1 MSTHQFVVMWD
12 MYGLECCENITA
24 AMQAKTWN
32 ALKGTEDFVRIP
44 NLMHLKLRAQ
54 INHQRHYEIYLVD
67 VEKDITV
74 SDITA
79 MFERN
84 PQESADT
91 IRRLGHCVYSD
102 RVERQAVIV

>member
-1 MSTHQFVVMWD
+1 MWD

-54 INHQRHYEIYLVD
+54 INHQRHYEIYLIE
-67 VEKDITV
+67 VESGITV
-74 SDITA
+74 DNITA
-79 MFERN
+79 MFKSN
-84 PQESADT
+84 PQQAADI
-91 IRRLGHCVYSD
+91 IRLQGHCYHD
-102 RVERQAVIV
+102 GREPQRPVIV